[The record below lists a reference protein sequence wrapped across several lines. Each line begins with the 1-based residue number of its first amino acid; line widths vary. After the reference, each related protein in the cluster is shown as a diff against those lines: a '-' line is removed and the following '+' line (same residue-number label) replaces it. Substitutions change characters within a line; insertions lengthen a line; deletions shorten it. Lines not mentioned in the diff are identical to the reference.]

1 MVNLFMD
8 NLRDIKSLLPDE
20 LRAEFKDLNIEKYRA
35 DQVYSWLYKGADAFS
50 DMKNLPLA
58 LRGRLDEMYYI
69 EKLKVVQKQ
78 VSKIDGTTKFL
89 FETRDGEH
97 VESVLMHYEHGDSAC
112 ISTQIGCKMGCSFC
126 ASSRLGFA
134 RNLNPSEMLSQIDMI
149 SRETGC
155 RVSNVVLMG
164 IGEPLD
170 NYDNVIKFLKL
181 LNMPEGFNI
190 GYRHISLSTC
200 GLCNKIADLAN
211 EKMPLTLSI
220 SLHAPFDDMRE
231 KMMPINRKYDIKTL
245 LEVCRKYIAV
255 TGRRISFEYALIG
268 GVNDSA
274 ACAEKLASLL
284 KGMLCHV
291 NLIPVNTVKESGYVG
306 STNRKEFIAVLE
318 KHGINVTVRRKMG
331 ADIEAACGQL
341 RREHGGKN

>member
-1 MVNLFMD
+1 
-8 NLRDIKSLLPDE
+8 
-20 LRAEFKDLNIEKYRA
+20 
-35 DQVYSWLYKGADAFS
+35 
-50 DMKNLPLA
+50 
-58 LRGRLDEMYYI
+58 
-69 EKLKVVQKQ
+69 
-78 VSKIDGTTKFL
+78 
-89 FETRDGEH
+89 
-97 VESVLMHYEHGDSAC
+97 
-112 ISTQIGCKMGCSFC
+112 
-126 ASSRLGFA
+126 
-134 RNLNPSEMLSQIDMI
+134 MI

-170 NYDNVIKFLKL
+170 NYDNVIRFLKL

-200 GLCNKIADLAN
+200 GLCDKIADLAK

-245 LEVCRKYIAV
+245 LDACRAYIDA

-291 NLIPVNTVKESGYVG
+291 NIIPVNTVKESGYVG

-318 KHGINVTVRRKMG
+318 KHGVNVTVRRKMG

>member
-1 MVNLFMD
+1 MD
-8 NLRDIKSLLPDE
+8 NRKDIRSLFLSE
-20 LRAEFKDLNIEKYRA
+20 LSGQLEALGIQKYRA
-35 DQVYSWLYKGADAFS
+35 GQIYSQLYKGIDDFS
-50 DMKNLPLA
+50 GMTNLSLS
-58 LRGRLDEMYYI
+58 LRQKLGEIYYI
-69 EKLKVVQKQ
+69 ENLTVREKS

-89 FETRDGEH
+89 FETRDGEY
-97 VESVLMHYEHGDSAC
+97 VESVMMRYEHGNTAC

-134 RNLNPSEMLSQIDMI
+134 RNLTPGEMLSQIDMI
-149 SRETGC
+149 SREC
-155 RVSNVVLMG
+155 NLRVSNIVLMG

-181 LNMPEGFNI
+181 VNAPEGFNI

-200 GLCNKIADLAN
+200 GLCEKIYSLAE

-220 SLHAPFDDMRE
+220 SLHAPFDDMRSE
-231 KMMPINRKYDIKTL
+231 MMPINRRYDIKTL
-245 LEVCRKYIAV
+245 IKACKDYIEV

-268 GVNDSA
+268 GVNDTKECA
-274 ACAEKLASLL
+274 AELIRLL

-291 NLIPVNTVKESGYVG
+291 NLIPVNKVKESGYVG
-306 STNRKEFIAVLE
+306 SANQKEFISVLE
-318 KHGINVTVRRKMG
+318 KGGINVTVRRKMG

-341 RREHGGKN
+341 RRKYGGQK